1 MTELQLFGI
10 NVIQGNSE
18 VLLSQPPTPALLWN
32 IYMLNIFMTGMAQF
46 LDFDMD
52 SDEDFEESVQQGT
65 F

>member
-1 MTELQLFGI
+1 MKYLHVEYLYD
-10 NVIQGNSE
+10 S
-18 VLLSQPPTPALLWN
+18 LSL
-32 IYMLNIFMTGMAQF
+32 TGMAQF